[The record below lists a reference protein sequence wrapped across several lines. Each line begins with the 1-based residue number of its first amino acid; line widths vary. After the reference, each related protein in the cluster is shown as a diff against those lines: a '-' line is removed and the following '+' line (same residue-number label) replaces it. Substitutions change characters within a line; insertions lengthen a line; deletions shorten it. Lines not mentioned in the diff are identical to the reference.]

1 MAAETEMMNRGAV
14 GAISA
19 PDGRTTER
27 RGTIGGTANA
37 APSATLAS
45 QLVMIMIGAALVLS
59 VVAYGAVS
67 PWALAFFQA
76 SACLTFVLW
85 GWDALASGGLRVSRN
100 ILQIPLLALVLI
112 GAFQL
117 LPLNLTSNAN
127 PQTGTITLDPFHTLV
142 STIKAGAL
150 LIYFAAALAFIDRP
164 SRLRLVVQILIIFG
178 FVLALAGLVQS
189 FVSPESIY
197 GIQTPNQAF
206 PFGPFVNRH
215 HFANYMLLALALPL
229 GLLFANAVSRE
240 LRFLIGFAALI
251 MGVALVATGSRGAM
265 LSLVVQVGF
274 LVVAAGLNAKPA
286 EKRRRRSSRNRG
298 RTSEEPEK
306 DSGVTDAGEGEEK
319 RRGALLWRIGA
330 GAGLLTLLLGGVLLL
345 GGESG
350 LARLVGTVNSDDPTT
365 GRTHFWA
372 VTMRI
377 IAERPLL
384 GAGLGAY
391 SLAYTRYDTRGGM
404 YRIEQ
409 AHNDYLQL
417 LSDTGIVGGVFGLL
431 FVVALYRIGLRRLRS
446 ADVYR
451 RGVALGALAGCTGA
465 FVHSI
470 FEFSLHTT
478 SNALL
483 FLVLAAL
490 ATLGAQVE
498 EVVVPKRR
506 RRRAPATSSSTAAAT
521 STDETASSL
530 PVVTT

>member
-1 MAAETEMMNRGAV
+1 
-14 GAISA
+14 
-19 PDGRTTER
+19 
-27 RGTIGGTANA
+27 
-37 APSATLAS
+37 
-45 QLVMIMIGAALVLS
+45 
-59 VVAYGAVS
+59 
-67 PWALAFFQA
+67 
-76 SACLTFVLW
+76 
-85 GWDALASGGLRVSRN
+85 
-100 ILQIPLLALVLI
+100 
-112 GAFQL
+112 
-117 LPLNLTSNAN
+117 
-127 PQTGTITLDPFHTLV
+127 
-142 STIKAGAL
+142 
-150 LIYFAAALAFIDRP
+150 
-164 SRLRLVVQILIIFG
+164 
-178 FVLALAGLVQS
+178 
-189 FVSPESIY
+189 
-197 GIQTPNQAF
+197 
-206 PFGPFVNRH
+206 
-215 HFANYMLLALALPL
+215 
-229 GLLFANAVSRE
+229 
-240 LRFLIGFAALI
+240 
-251 MGVALVATGSRGAM
+251 M

-274 LVVAAGLNAKPA
+274 LVIAAGLNAKPV
-286 EKRRRRSSRNRG
+286 EKRRRRSSNRNRG

-306 DSGVTDAGEGEEK
+306 DSGATDTGDGEEK
-319 RRGALLWRIGA
+319 RRGTLLWRIGA
-330 GAGLLTLLLGGVLLL
+330 GAGVLALLLGGVLLL

-372 VTMRI
+372 VTMQI

-417 LSDTGIVGGVFGLL
+417 LSDTGVVGGIFGLL
-431 FVVALYRIGLRRLRS
+431 FIVALYRIGLRRLRS

-498 EVVVPKRR
+498 EAVVPKRR
-506 RRRAPATSSSTAAAT
+506 RRRTPSTSSPTATT
-521 STDETASSL
+521 SADEPEPAL
-530 PVVTT
+530 PVTT

>member
-1 MAAETEMMNRGAV
+1 MAAETEMMNRGAINV
-14 GAISA
+14 ISA
-19 PDGRTTER
+19 PDER
-27 RGTIGGTANA
+27 ASARRRTIGGTANA
-37 APSATLAS
+37 ALPATLAS
-45 QLVMIMIGAALVLS
+45 QLLMIMIGAALVLS

-76 SACLTFVLW
+76 SACLTAVLW

-100 ILQIPLLALVLI
+100 VLQIPVLALVAI

-117 LPLNLTSNAN
+117 LPLNLTSNVN
-127 PQTGTITLDPFHTLV
+127 PETGTITLDPFHTLV
-142 STIKAGAL
+142 STIKSGAL

-164 SRLRLVVQILIIFG
+164 SRLRLVVQILIVFG
-178 FVLALAGLVQS
+178 FVLALAGMVQS

-274 LVVAAGLNAKPA
+274 LVVAAGLNAKPV
-286 EKRRRRSSRNRG
+286 EKRRRRSSNRNRE
-298 RTSEEPEK
+298 RTSEETEK
-306 DSGVTDAGEGEEK
+306 DPGDTDSAGGEEK
-319 RRGALLWRIGA
+319 RRGTLLWRIGA

-417 LSDTGIVGGVFGLL
+417 LSDTGIVGGIFGLL

-498 EVVVPKRR
+498 EAVVPKRR
-506 RRRAPATSSSTAAAT
+506 RRRAPSSAPAAT
-521 STDETASSL
+521 PTDEAASPL
-530 PVVTT
+530 PATT